1 MSESQFQHRHLDDE
15 QIDEAARA
23 TISGLDGPLSTDECP
38 ECEARVVAQ
47 GRYLSLARLITRDT
61 QQPLATPAVEAVRA
75 IRRHSYRRR
84 ALGEIA
90 ALLTTSPLT
99 TSPLKRRG

>member
-1 MSESQFQHRHLDDE
+1 MSEFQFQHRHLDDE
-15 QIDEAARA
+15 QIDEAARS
-23 TISGLDGPLSTDECP
+23 TVGGLDAPLSTEDCP
-38 ECEARVVAQ
+38 DCEARVIAQ
-47 GRYLSLARLITRDT
+47 GRYLSLARLIARDT
-61 QQPLATPAVEAVRA
+61 QRPLATPAVEAVRA

-99 TSPLKRRG
+99 TSPLKRRV

>member
-23 TISGLDGPLSTDECP
+23 TISGLDGPLSTEDCAG
-38 ECEARVVAQ
+38 CEARVVAQ

-61 QQPLATPAVEAVRA
+61 QQPLASPAVEAVRA